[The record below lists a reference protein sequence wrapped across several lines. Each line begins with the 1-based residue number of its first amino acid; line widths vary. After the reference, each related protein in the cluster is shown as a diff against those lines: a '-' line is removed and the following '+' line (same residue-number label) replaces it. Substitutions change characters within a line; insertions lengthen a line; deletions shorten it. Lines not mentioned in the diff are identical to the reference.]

1 MGEGEITPARR
12 RGELVLL
19 GVLLAWSV
27 ALVGTRVVRTGS
39 DYFLFMIWNLFLA
52 CVPLVASRLLRA
64 AHRAKASDAAQLLL
78 VAVWLL
84 FLPNAPYILTDLV
97 HLKHSYQE
105 SYAVLYWYDMGMLLS
120 CAGTGMVLGYL
131 SLFDVH
137 KVFEE
142 RFGRKFGWAVAIVA
156 LLLSGYGI
164 YLGRVM
170 RWNSWDVIANPRALF
185 GNIADF
191 LLNPGDHLH
200 VYILSGIVSVG
211 LLLGYATLH
220 SMTWMRGKR

>member
-1 MGEGEITPARR
+1 MGEGEITPAKE

-19 GVLLAWSV
+19 GALLAWSV

-52 CVPLVASRLLRA
+52 CVPLMASRLLRA
-64 AHRAKASDAAQLLL
+64 AHRAKTPDVAQLLL

-97 HLKHSYQE
+97 HLRHSYQE

-137 KVFEE
+137 KVIEE
-142 RFGRKFGWAVAIVA
+142 RFGRRFGWAVAVVA

-170 RWNSWDVIANPRALF
+170 RWNSWDVIANPRGLF
-185 GNIADF
+185 GNIAD
-191 LLNPGDHLH
+191 LLFNPADHLH

-211 LLLGYATLH
+211 LLLGYAALH
-220 SMTWMRGKR
+220 SMAWMRGKR